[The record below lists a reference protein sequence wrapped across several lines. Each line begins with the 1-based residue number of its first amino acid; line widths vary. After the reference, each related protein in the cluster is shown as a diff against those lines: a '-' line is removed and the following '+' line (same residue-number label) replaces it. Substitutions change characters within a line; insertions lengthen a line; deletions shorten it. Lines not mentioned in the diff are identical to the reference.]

1 MARRLNFAFVI
12 TLSAL
17 LGAGCGRQP
26 DMVVP
31 APSANVEAPVVDVGR
46 ASDEFNDP
54 ATLADWS
61 VMHGELPDGTPSR
74 FDIGQTTSGALTV
87 VPSRSWWV
95 NTTRGFFL
103 YKRLQGDF
111 TVTVRI
117 RATGRAT
124 PVSTLDWSL
133 AGLLLRA
140 PEATTRSEQWVGYT
154 VGFVGAPRVE
164 RKTTRSGRS
173 ELRLI
178 PVEPGWIELR
188 AVRAGQLI
196 LLLRRQDGQD
206 WSLDAVYLRPE
217 LPETLQ
223 VGIDAQSGYESDH
236 TDLVAETDWIHFAPT
251 GIPAGVTDDL
261 LGRISR
267 AVSRDDGNTLTAND
281 TATVRE
287 ALLRYATGL
296 P

>member
-1 MARRLNFAFVI
+1 MARHRNLALI
-12 TLSAL
+12 ILSATIL
-17 LGAGCGRQP
+17 AGCEAQP
-26 DMVVP
+26 DMVLP
-31 APSANVEAPVVDVGR
+31 APSVNVEAPVVEVSQ
-46 ASDEFNDP
+46 ASDEFDDP
-54 ATLADWS
+54 STLAEWS

-74 FDIGQTTSGALTV
+74 FDIGQTTPGALTV

-95 NTTRGFFL
+95 NTTQGFFL
-103 YKRLQGDF
+103 YKRVHGDF

-117 RATGRAT
+117 RASGHAT
-124 PVSTLDWSL
+124 PVPTLDWSL

-140 PEATTRSEQWVGYT
+140 PEATTPSEQWIGYT

-178 PVEPGWIELR
+178 PVAPGWIELR
-188 AVRAGQLI
+188 AVRTGALI
-196 LLLRRQDGQD
+196 LLLRRQDGQE
-206 WSLDAVYLRPE
+206 WSLDAVYHRPD

-236 TDLVAETDWIHFAPT
+236 TDLVAETDWIHFTDT
-251 GIPAGVTDDL
+251 GIPAGATDDL

-267 AVSRDDGNTLTAND
+267 AVSREDGNTLTAND

-287 ALLRYATGL
+287 ALLRYATV